1 MNVLIVH
8 AHPEAHSFNAALK
21 NTAVQT
27 LAEMGHAVQISDLYA
42 MGWVAAL
49 GADDFEGPRANPAY
63 LDLSREQEHAFAQG
77 THCAA
82 VQAEQDKVAW
92 ANLVIFQ
99 FPVWWFSMPAILK
112 GWVDRVF
119 SRGFAYSA
127 GRKYESGHFK
137 GKRAMLCIT
146 TGTAGTL
153 YEPAGIDGDL
163 HHVLWPIH
171 NGILAYT
178 GFTVLPPYAAWAP
191 AKASDAERE
200 NYLRRYDERLR
211 HLDGTEPLYFHP
223 WSDYD
228 ESQRLKPGVQARSGV
243 QWNPRAGQSFEASA
257 SIFAAAQAPQP
268 AQGHVPDSPCAPIF
282 DTLHHICIVVKDVDA
297 ACAYYESIGIG
308 PWHDFPTLEPFRHE
322 LRAPDADAF
331 IGLKFRYANLGN
343 VQLQL
348 CAPPPE
354 TTEQRRFLDTHG
366 EGVFHLG
373 FSVKEV
379 DAVEAKAQAMGLRP
393 LLRGR
398 KPDRS
403 GFTYFDTREQAGV
416 MLQVRSISSPPQSG
430 SEPRRA
436 P

>member
-8 AHPEAHSFNAALK
+8 AHPETQSFNATLK
-21 NTAVQT
+21 NTAMQT
-27 LAEMGHAVQISDLYA
+27 LTELGHSVQVSDLYA
-42 MGWVAAL
+42 MNWSPAL
-49 GADDFEGPRANPAY
+49 GAADFDGPRANADY
-63 LDLSREQEHAFAQG
+63 LDLPREQEHAFAQR

-82 VQAEQDKVAW
+82 VKAEHSKVAW
-92 ANLVIFQ
+92 ADLVIFQ

-146 TGTAGTL
+146 TGTAATL

-178 GFTVLPPYAAWAP
+178 GFTVLPPFAAWAP
-191 AKASDAERE
+191 AGASAQERQS
-200 NYLRRYDERLR
+200 YLQEYAERLR
-211 HLDGTEPLYFHP
+211 NLDQLEPLYFHP

-228 ESQRLKPGVQARSGV
+228 KTQRLKPGVPARSGV
-243 QWNPRAGQSFEASA
+243 QWNPRAGQSFEESA
-257 SIFAAAQAPQP
+257 SSFAATP
-268 AQGHVPDSPCAPIF
+268 AKQQKNDTQGNTQGNLFEA
-282 DTLHHICIVVKDVDA
+282 LHHICIVVKDLDA
-297 ACAYYESIGIG
+297 ATTYYESIGIG
-308 PWHDFPTLEPFRHE
+308 PWHDFPSLEPFRHE
-322 LRAPDADAF
+322 LQVPDADAF
-331 IGLKFRYANLGN
+331 VASKYRYADLGN

-348 CAPPPE
+348 CAPRPGN
-354 TTEQRRFLDTHG
+354 TEQRRFLETHG

-373 FSVKEV
+373 FSVKDV
-379 DAVEAKAQAMGLRP
+379 DAAEAQGQAMGLRT
-393 LLRGR
+393 LLHGR

-403 GFTYFDTREQAGV
+403 GFTYFDTREQVGV
-416 MLQVRSISSPPQSG
+416 VLQVRG
-430 SEPRRA
+430 GPRQPSKERDA
-436 P
+436 